1 MRTYSLPSKSYRGFQ
16 VTKEFDDLNP
26 QNFYY
31 YIWEGQP
38 NQSRPIWIG
47 YCYYSKVKEAINI
60 YLNRSNET

>member
-16 VTKEFDDLNP
+16 VTKEFDDLNS

-60 YLNRSNET
+60 YLNRRNGT